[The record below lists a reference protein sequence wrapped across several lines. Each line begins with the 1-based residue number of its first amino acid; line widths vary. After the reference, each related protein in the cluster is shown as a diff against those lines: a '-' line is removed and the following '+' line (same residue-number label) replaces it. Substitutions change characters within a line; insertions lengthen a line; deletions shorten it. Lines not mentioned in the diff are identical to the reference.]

1 MGSQETLLSFLLQN
15 APRDRLPSDASPQTL
30 HPFASSSPDGPLAT
44 LKNLVDASAILS
56 HTLQSYSAF
65 TASDHK
71 LVSILRQST
80 TLIEG
85 LHTSKQ
91 DTHKRVQALKS
102 RACEGIAATYGEP
115 IPLDKETIVEWSIS
129 RIEDWGRKNGME
141 VFKEEEDKNGKMT
154 VMLGGKVLV
163 IDIDLS
169 IQRNAPTSSPRRIV
183 VSNVKTSHALP
194 SGNSGNTLAERS
206 FSLDAFILRTWNDYL
221 NEVQKGD
228 ADSSSRAGQI
238 SRDIQS
244 HLSYLMKLDN
254 LASSEGDQGI
264 RWFNDTGLINAVTD
278 RISKAEVD
286 ALSSDRTFQSSTVN
300 LDVFLSRAHA
310 LAIPYL
316 LSPTMSF
323 LVYTSPLA
331 YYSLLCASR
340 RKDSDLSAFQHD
352 MSEAFTKLDIPLP
365 VLREQL
371 TQRRSRPTGTVIAT
385 LTLTSISSRLAPQ
398 RHAEQRPSLGRPQF
412 RLPGTAILAA
422 LDHTLATPPF
432 IPMKDSGSGTDPM
445 QDVWMLDFTEGGHSS
460 GIVMTHTRM
469 REVQQI
475 IDPLN
480 AGSGMGFAIQMQ
492 MPPLPGSWVGLLIN
506 PTLPPSERYI
516 ATYKSPSNAHPPL
529 RLRLTV
535 PNEAG
540 FLLQRVPV
548 SSLREIY
555 GILEIVRDQ
564 CWINETLKTINW
576 VAEDLMPES
585 EDEQSDENNMGA
597 PEEDLEALL
606 KGIYTPR
613 RIPVNIFLP
622 DHPPSFSSDA
632 DAADG
637 LDLDAESAVPG
648 LSSISMTVG
657 GGSPP
662 PCIALAFAVHGSTL
676 GGEAYPTSGPRQVAI
691 VLRHDRSRKR
701 GLRTDVNVTAP
712 MAEIGSGV
720 SGITS
725 ERPSAGL
732 MEELEETSRRG
743 GTFGTAGKVWS
754 WLTKNNPEAR

>member
-1 MGSQETLLSFLLQN
+1 MDGKETLLSYLLQS
-15 APRDRLPSDASPQTL
+15 APRDRFPTDASHQSL
-30 HPFASSSPDGPLAT
+30 HPFASSSTDGPLAT
-44 LKNLVDASAILS
+44 LKNLVDASAVLS
-56 HTLQSYSAF
+56 HTLQLYSAF

-102 RACEGIAATYGEP
+102 RACKGIAATYGEP
-115 IPLDKETIVEWSIS
+115 IPLDKETIVEWCIS
-129 RIEDWGRKNGME
+129 RIENWGRKNGME
-141 VFKEEEDKNGKMT
+141 VFKEEDKNGKMT

-169 IQRNAPTSSPRRIV
+169 IQSSPSSSPRRIM

-194 SGNSGNTLAERS
+194 SGNSVNTLAERS

-221 NEVQKGD
+221 NEVQKSD

-286 ALSSDRTFQSSTVN
+286 ALSSNRTLQSSTVN

-316 LSPTMSF
+316 LSPTLSF

-331 YYSLLCASR
+331 YYSLLRASR
-340 RKDSDLSAFQHD
+340 KNNSDLSAFQHD
-352 MSEAFTKLDIPLP
+352 MSETFTKLDVPLP

-385 LTLTSISSRLAPQ
+385 LTLTSISNHLAPQ
-398 RHAEQRPSLGRPQF
+398 RRAEQRPNLGRPQF
-412 RLPGTAILAA
+412 RLPGTTILAA
-422 LDHTLATPPF
+422 LDHTLVTPPF
-432 IPMKDSGSGTDPM
+432 IPVKDSGPGTDPT

-475 IDPLN
+475 IDPPN

-506 PTLPPSERYI
+506 PALPPSERYI

-529 RLRLTV
+529 RLRLTA

-548 SSLREIY
+548 SSLREVY

-585 EDEQSDENNMGA
+585 EDEQGDEDNMGA
-597 PEEDLEALL
+597 PEEDLKALL

-648 LSSISMTVG
+648 LSSISTTVG
-657 GGSPP
+657 GGSPS
-662 PCIALAFAVHGSTL
+662 PCIALAFAVHGTSL
-676 GGEAYPTSGPRQVAI
+676 GGEAHPTLGPRQVAI

-701 GLRTDVNVTAP
+701 GLRLDVNVTAP
-712 MAEIGSGV
+712 TGSGI
-720 SGITS
+720 SGMTTD
-725 ERPSAGL
+725 RPSAGL
-732 MEELEETSRRG
+732 MEELEESSRRG

-754 WLTKNNPEAR
+754 WLTKTNQKAR